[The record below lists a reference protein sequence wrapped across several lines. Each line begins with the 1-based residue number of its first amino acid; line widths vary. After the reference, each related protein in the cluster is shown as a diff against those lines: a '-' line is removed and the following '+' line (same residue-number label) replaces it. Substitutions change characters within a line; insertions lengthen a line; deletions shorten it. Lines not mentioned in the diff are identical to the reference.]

1 MVVLSIGIAGVIDGF
16 SRLPMAIECQTNE
29 AETVSQ
35 CLLEGA
41 EMYGLPTAVRSDKVR
56 KNVITR
62 RGADRGS
69 IPATQ
74 SIVPEA
80 AHLFAFD

>member
-16 SRLPMAIECQTNE
+16 SPLAIAIECQTNE
-29 AETVSQ
+29 TETVPQ
-35 CLLEGA
+35 RLLEGV
-41 EMYGLPTAVRSDKVR
+41 EMYGLPSTVRSDKGR
-56 KNVITR
+56 QRVITR

-74 SIVPEA
+74 SSA
-80 AHLFAFD
+80 

>member
-35 CLLEGA
+35 CLLEGV
-41 EMYGLPTAVRSDKVR
+41 EMYGLPSTVRSDKGR
-56 KNVITR
+56 QRVITR
-62 RGADRGS
+62 KGADRGS

-74 SIVPEA
+74 SSA
-80 AHLFAFD
+80 

>member
-16 SRLPMAIECQTNE
+16 SRLPIAIECQTNE

-35 CLLEGA
+35 CLLEGV
-41 EMYGLPTAVRSDKVR
+41 EMHGLPTTVRSDKGR
-56 KNVITR
+56 QNVITR

-69 IPATQ
+69 ILATQ
-74 SIVPEA
+74 SSA
-80 AHLFAFD
+80 